1 MTDTIIIRDLTIHTT
16 IGVYD
21 EERLQRQRLILNME
35 LSTSLKQ
42 AGKTDALKDTIDY
55 AMIIDEIKTMGNTCS
70 FFLLEAFA
78 DHLVK
83 HLLLT
88 YPIEQVSL
96 RVEKPDIIT
105 DVQSVGLSITRTKKD
120 Y

>member
-21 EERLQRQRLILNME
+21 KERLQRQRLILNME
-35 LSTSLKQ
+35 LSISLKQ
-42 AGKTDALKDTIDY
+42 AGETDDLKDTIDY
-55 AMIIDEIKTMGNTCS
+55 AMIIEEIKTMGNTCS

-78 DHLVK
+78 DHIARY
-83 HLLLT
+83 LLST
-88 YPIEQVSL
+88 YSIQQVTL
-96 RVEKPDIIT
+96 RIEKPNIIKN
-105 DVQSVGLSITRTKKD
+105 VQSVGLSITRTKKD